1 MNRREEIKSIIDEVE
16 SDVSG
21 VKNDVLLAMKQLN
34 KLQTLIQALIQG
46 EDEYDLDEADNMM
59 YRIESLLDDIEN
71 GLTKIGDSL
80 F

>member
-34 KLQTLIQALIQG
+34 KLQTLIQG